1 MITKSNSYAD
11 FIASKRL
18 RANQYGFRPEIVN
31 SKLKDWQAIIV
42 EWAVLRGRSAIF
54 ADTGLGKT
62 LMQLCWS
69 ENVVRKH
76 GPVLL
81 LCPLGVRHQT
91 VAEANKFGI
100 GVECKVVESASDVCS
115 GINVTNYDKLHLF
128 DGSRFEGIV
137 LDESSILKSMT
148 GKIRGKLTVMFG
160 GTRFKLAC
168 TATPSP
174 NDHMELGNH
183 SEFLGVMDASDMLNR
198 FFYHDSGETSKWV
211 LRPHGVSAFW
221 EWVASWAV
229 CIGMPSDIKG
239 SDDGYVLPQMRVHRH
254 FVETEDLAVPTGMLF
269 NTLGVSATTIHEE
282 KRMTC
287 ESRVAKAAQLANSW
301 DEPVIIWCDTN
312 QESDMLAENVDG
324 AVTLSGSDSIEKK
337 ERILSDFASGKLLK
351 LITKPKICGM
361 GLNWQHCSKMVFAG
375 LTYSFEQYY
384 QAVRRIYRF
393 GQSSEV
399 DIHIVLAETDSAI
412 NATIARKESDFA
424 AMRSGMAA
432 AMRSAT
438 WQEFG
443 LDNQKKIYQPQK
455 AFGVPEWISV

>member
-1 MITKSNSYAD
+1 MQYEE
-11 FIASKRL
+11 FIKSKRI
-18 RANQYGFRPEIVN
+18 RAQQYGFNPTVMN
-31 SKLKDWQAIIV
+31 PMLKDWQARIV
-42 EWAVLRGRSAIF
+42 DWAVRRGRAAIF

-62 LMQLCWS
+62 LMQLCWA
-69 ENVVRKH
+69 ENIVANY

-91 VAEANKFGI
+91 VAESIKFGI
-100 GVECKVVESASDVCS
+100 SSKCEVVESACEVHR

-128 DGSRFEGIV
+128 DPSKFAGIV

-148 GKIRGKLTVMFG
+148 GKIRGKLMEMFG

-174 NDHMELGNH
+174 NDNMELGNH
-183 SEFLGVMDASDMLNR
+183 SEFLGSMASSDMLNR

-211 LRPHGVSAFW
+211 IRPHGIDAFW
-221 EWVASWAV
+221 DWVASWAV
-229 CIGMPSDIKG
+229 CIGMPSDIQG
-239 SDDGYVLPQMRVHRH
+239 ADTGYILPSMRVHRH
-254 FVETEDLAVPTGMLF
+254 IVEVDNSDAPSGMLF

-287 ESRVAKAAQLANSW
+287 HARVKRAAELANDL
-301 DEPVIIWCDTN
+301 DESVIIWCDTN
-312 QESDMLAENVDG
+312 QESTMLAECVDG
-324 AVTLSGSDSIEKK
+324 AMELTGSDSTAHKEKM
-337 ERILSDFASGKLLK
+337 LDDFASGRLKK

-361 GLNWQHCSKMVFAG
+361 GLNWQHCSKMIFAG

-424 AMRSGMAA
+424 TMRSGMAQS
-432 AMRSAT
+432 MRRST

-443 LDNQKKIYQPQK
+443 LDNLKKEYSPTK
-455 AFGVPEWISV
+455 KVTLPEWITR